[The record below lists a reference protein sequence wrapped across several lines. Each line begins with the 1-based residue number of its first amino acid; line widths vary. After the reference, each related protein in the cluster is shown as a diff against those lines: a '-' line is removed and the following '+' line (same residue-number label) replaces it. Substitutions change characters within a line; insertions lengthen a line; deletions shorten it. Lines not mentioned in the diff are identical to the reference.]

1 MPTSRILIIGGYG
14 NFGSLIS
21 RRLAREENIRL
32 IIAGRSAEKAE
43 EFANEI
49 GAEWVAL
56 DITAPIDKE
65 LEKLNPDIVIH
76 TSGPFQGQGYEVAEA
91 CIRHKCH
98 YIDLADGREFV
109 KNISCLDG
117 AAREAGVL
125 VVSGASSVPCLTS
138 AIIDHCHTEFQ
149 KLEELDYAIS
159 TAQRTNP
166 GIATTAAIL
175 GYAGK
180 PFTTLID
187 GRKKNIFGWQ
197 NIWAHKY
204 PELGWRLL
212 GNCDVPDLELF
223 PERYPDLKTIRFRAG
238 LEVPF
243 LHLGLWA
250 LSWLVK
256 WEVLNTLR
264 PMAEPFAN
272 IAKLFD
278 IFGSNR
284 SGFHM
289 TMKGIGSDGNSKTV
303 TFTILTN
310 SGHGP
315 SIPCIPSEI
324 LAMELAKGHLNKC
337 GAMAC
342 VDLIP
347 LSAYLDALR
356 EYDICWTEK

>member
-1 MPTSRILIIGGYG
+1 MTSRVLIIGGYG

-21 RRLAREENIRL
+21 RRLVQEENIHL
-32 IIAGRSAEKAE
+32 IIAGRSAEKAKE
-43 EFANEI
+43 LATEL
-49 GAEWVAL
+49 GMEWTVL
-56 DITAPIDKE
+56 DINMPIDKE
-65 LEKLNPDIVIH
+65 LERLNPDIVIH
-76 TSGPFQGQGYEVAEA
+76 TSGPFQGQGYEVAKA

-109 KNISCLDG
+109 KNIQNLDG
-117 AAREAGVL
+117 AAKEAGVL

-138 AIIDHCHTEFQ
+138 AIIDHHKADFQ
-149 KLEELDYAIS
+149 KLEELDYAIT

-180 PFTTLID
+180 PFVTVID
-187 GRKKNIFGWQ
+187 GRKQNIFGWQ
-197 NIWAHKY
+197 DMSAHKY

-238 LEVPF
+238 LEVPL
-243 LHLGLWA
+243 LHIGLWS
-250 LSWLVK
+250 LSWLTRWGVIS
-256 WEVLNTLR
+256 NLR
-264 PMAEPFAN
+264 PMAGLFSK
-272 IAKLFD
+272 IAKIFD
-278 IFGSNR
+278 VFGSNR

-289 TMKGIGSDGNSKTV
+289 TMKGIGADGKTKIV
-303 TFTILTN
+303 TVCILTN

-315 SIPCIPSEI
+315 NIPCIPSEI
-324 LAMELAKGHLNKC
+324 LAMELSRGTMNKT

-356 EYDICWTEK
+356 AYDISWTIE